1 MQASVTS
8 QPYSISLA
16 GRKRMKRLQ
25 RLHLT
30 APLALAALAVWLV
43 LTLGGQW
50 LQSGVRQHS
59 LADAAGGGIGV
70 GWLLAA
76 CFAAVVAMTS
86 RDRRAAG
93 LFAPAPMRSARL
105 VWLPLLY
112 ALLMLLVAWAD
123 GWPPRAVLLVVACN
137 TALVALSEE
146 LMFRAVLLQ
155 GFLDRFAIWPAVFLS
170 SAVFGAVHAA
180 NGFAS
185 GDAGAALLQSVSA
198 FLQGLAYAAIRL
210 RTRSIWPMVL
220 VHGLWDFSL
229 MSSMLS
235 ATSGGENSVLP
246 YAALFAVLPM
256 CVYGLYLM
264 RAVRGHEMPVVSPQ
278 PT

>member
-1 MQASVTS
+1 
-8 QPYSISLA
+8 
-16 GRKRMKRLQ
+16 MK

-30 APLALAALAVWLV
+30 APLALAALAVWLL

-50 LQSGVRQHS
+50 LQAGSGQHS

-76 CFAAVVAMTS
+76 GFAAIVALAS

-123 GWPPRAVLLVVACN
+123 GWPARGVLLLVACN

-170 SAVFGAVHAA
+170 SVVFGAVHAA

-185 GDAGAALLQSVSA
+185 GDAGAALVQSVSA
-198 FLQGLAYAAIRL
+198 FLQGLAYSAIRL

-235 ATSGGENSVLP
+235 ASSGGDDSVLP

-256 CVYGLYLM
+256 CLYGLYLM
-264 RAVRGHEMPVVSPQ
+264 RAVRGHAMPGMAAPA
-278 PT
+278 T

>member
-1 MQASVTS
+1 
-8 QPYSISLA
+8 
-16 GRKRMKRLQ
+16 MKQLHRLQ
-25 RLHLT
+25 RLHLS
-30 APLALAALAVWLV
+30 APLSLAALAVWLV

-50 LQSGVRQHS
+50 LQSGMGRHS
-59 LADAAGGGIGV
+59 LADATGGGIGL

-76 CFAAVVAMTS
+76 AFAAVVALAS

-93 LFAPAPMRSARL
+93 LFAPAPMKSARL

-112 ALLMLLVAWAD
+112 AMLMLLVAWAD
-123 GWPPRAVLLVVACN
+123 GWPARGVLLVVACN

-155 GFLDRFAIWPAVFLS
+155 GFLDRFAIWPAVFMS

-185 GDAGAALLQSVSA
+185 GDAGAALVQSVSA
-198 FLQGLAYAAIRL
+198 FLQGLAYAAIRV

-246 YAALFAVLPM
+246 YAALFAMLPM
-256 CVYGLYLM
+256 CLYGLYLM
-264 RAVRGHEMPVVSPQ
+264 RAVRGHAMPVAAAR

>member
-1 MQASVTS
+1 
-8 QPYSISLA
+8 
-16 GRKRMKRLQ
+16 MKRL
-25 RLHLT
+25 HLS

-43 LTLGGQW
+43 LTFGGQW
-50 LQSGVRQHS
+50 LQSGIRQHS

-76 CFAAVVAMTS
+76 AFAAVVALAS
-86 RDRRAAG
+86 HNRRAVG
-93 LFAPAPMRSARL
+93 LLAPAPMKSARL

-112 ALLMLLVAWAD
+112 AVLMLLVAWAD
-123 GWPPRAVLLVVACN
+123 GWPARGVLVVVACN

-155 GFLDRFAIWPAVFLS
+155 GFLDRFAIWPAVFMS

-180 NGFAS
+180 NGIAS
-185 GDAGAALLQSVSA
+185 GDAGAALVQSASA

-235 ATSGGENSVLP
+235 ASPDKQNSVLP

-256 CVYGLYLM
+256 CLYGLYLM
-264 RAVRGHEMPVVSPQ
+264 RALRGHAAPVSAPQ
-278 PT
+278 LT

>member
-1 MQASVTS
+1 
-8 QPYSISLA
+8 
-16 GRKRMKRLQ
+16 MK

-30 APLALAALAVWLV
+30 APLALAALAVWLF

-50 LQSGVRQHS
+50 LQSGIRQHS
-59 LADAAGGGIGV
+59 VADAAGGGIGV

-76 CFAAVVAMTS
+76 AFAAVVALAS
-86 RDRRAAG
+86 HDRRAVG
-93 LFAPAPMRSARL
+93 LSAPTPIKSARL

-112 ALLMLLVAWAD
+112 AVLMLLVAWAD
-123 GWPPRAVLLVVACN
+123 GWPARGVLLIVACN

-155 GFLDRFAIWPAVFLS
+155 GFLNRFAIWPAVFMS
-170 SAVFGAVHAA
+170 SAVFGVVHAA
-180 NGFAS
+180 NGIAS
-185 GDAGAALLQSVSA
+185 GDAGAALVQSVSA

-235 ATSGGENSVLP
+235 ASPDNENSVLP

-256 CVYGLYLM
+256 CLYGLYLM
-264 RAVRGHEMPVVSPQ
+264 RAMRGHAVPLSAPQ
-278 PT
+278 PA